1 MEIFFSQEIGLCFG
15 VERALRLTTEELN
28 RGEKVYLW
36 GDLVHNPQIMEDLKK
51 RGAKVVSDLSE
62 IKNGTLVTRSHGVDP
77 RLIEE
82 AKLRGLKIVDTTC
95 PYVQR
100 VQRVAKQLSQNSYGV
115 VIIGLESHPEVRG
128 VISRTGK
135 KGVSIFVVKDPREVE
150 KIPFMRK
157 MGVVVQTTETLD
169 NFKNIVKNLVGK
181 TEECR
186 VFNTI
191 CKVIK
196 ERQKATESLAKKV
209 EAMIVVGGYNSSN
222 TTKLVK
228 LCQSLKV
235 KTYFIEREEEVEV
248 QKWKGFKRIGI
259 TGGTSTPFEVIER
272 VKKKLLEF
280 Y

>member
-128 VISRTGK
+128 VISRIGK
-135 KGVSIFVVKDPREVE
+135 KGVSIFVVKDP
-150 KIPFMRK
+150 FCF
-157 MGVVVQTTETLD
+157 LD
-169 NFKNIVKNLVGK
+169 
-181 TEECR
+181 
-186 VFNTI
+186 
-191 CKVIK
+191 
-196 ERQKATESLAKKV
+196 
-209 EAMIVVGGYNSSN
+209 
-222 TTKLVK
+222 
-228 LCQSLKV
+228 
-235 KTYFIEREEEVEV
+235 
-248 QKWKGFKRIGI
+248 
-259 TGGTSTPFEVIER
+259 
-272 VKKKLLEF
+272 
-280 Y
+280 